1 MQDQLAIVQLKN
13 GQKKY
18 GQLIF
23 NETMNQLVLLPADTL
38 NKILTEFINPSQIIN
53 KDEIQEIDFCL
64 K

>member
-23 NETMNQLVLLPADTL
+23 NETMNQLVLLPVDTL

>member
-1 MQDQLAIVQLKN
+1 MQDQLAVVQLKN

-23 NETMNQLVLLPADTL
+23 NETLNQLVLMPVDAVNKLLP
-38 NKILTEFINPSQIIN
+38 EFIHPSHIIN
-53 KDEIQEIDFCL
+53 KDDIQEIDFCL

>member
-23 NETMNQLVLLPADTL
+23 NETLNQLVLLPVDAV
-38 NKILTEFINPSQIIN
+38 NKLLTEFIQPSHIIN
-53 KDEIQEIDFCL
+53 KDDIQEIDFCL

>member
-1 MQDQLAIVQLKN
+1 MQDQLAVVQLKN

-23 NETMNQLVLLPADTL
+23 NETLNQLVLMPVDAV
-38 NKILTEFINPSQIIN
+38 NKLLTEFIHPRHIIN
-53 KDEIQEIDFCL
+53 KDDIQEIDFCL

>member
-23 NETMNQLVLLPADTL
+23 NETLNQLVLLPVDAV
-38 NKILTEFINPSQIIN
+38 NKLLTELIHPSHIIN
-53 KDEIQEIDFCL
+53 KDDIQEIDFCL